1 MNQAQHFPDACH
13 CGLTPQVKEI
23 KTVTYVAICP
33 CGNHGP
39 AMQVRE
45 WAITEW
51 NALASVKEAESAIET
66 APAP

>member
-1 MNQAQHFPDACH
+1 MSATHFPDACH

-39 AMQVRE
+39 AMQIRD

-51 NALASVKEAESAIET
+51 NRKLEEAPQAEKCA
-66 APAP
+66 